1 MDGIPVWILAD
12 GASGTSGAPRARSE
26 CGNERGSRQP
36 VPRHRATFMFDHGIL
51 GQRSRSMIRQEVP
64 VIQAFRPDRIELK
77 RRDLHARRDQRR
89 RRLRPR
95 RNATPIEP
103 R

>member
-1 MDGIPVWILAD
+1 MRVDAIPVGILAD
-12 GASGTSGAPRARSE
+12 GASGTSGARGARSE

-64 VIQAFRPDRIELK
+64 VIQAFRPDRIEL
-77 RRDLHARRDQRR
+77 
-89 RRLRPR
+89 
-95 RNATPIEP
+95 
-103 R
+103 